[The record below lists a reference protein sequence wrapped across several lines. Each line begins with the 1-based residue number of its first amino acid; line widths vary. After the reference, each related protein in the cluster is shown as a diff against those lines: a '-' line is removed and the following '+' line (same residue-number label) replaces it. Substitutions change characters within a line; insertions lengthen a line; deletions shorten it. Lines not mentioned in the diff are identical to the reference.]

1 MRFSRAD
8 VWVGFANRMP
18 FQVPL
23 RIAKSGAATRAP
35 RRRAQQSGGGDE
47 RSGRLAE
54 GRAAG

>member
-8 VWVGFANRMP
+8 VRLGFANRMP
-18 FQVPL
+18 SQAPL
-23 RIAKSGAATRAP
+23 RIAKSGAAAGAP
-35 RRRAQQSGGGDE
+35 PRRAQQSGGGDE